1 MPSPKKAS
9 KSAAV
14 SIPRSTDYSRA
25 FLKDW
30 TSLVHSGRYD
40 MTRLKEV
47 MLLLIENSGP
57 LGPEWKDHELI
68 GPWADHRECH
78 VGGDFLLIYTLE
90 KKGSYEALA
99 FARVGTH
106 AQLFE

>member
-57 LGPEWKDHELI
+57 LGPEWKDHELTGG
-68 GPWADHRECH
+68 GPL
-78 VGGDFLLIYTLE
+78 GGRRGKPKERLTPQE
-90 KKGSYEALA
+90 K
-99 FARVGTH
+99 ARK
-106 AQLFE
+106 